1 MLEHLAKY
9 SWLVGI
15 IVIFCFCLK
24 PEAIK
29 EILYIGACLTPVFF
43 IALYIEH
50 KKNKDVQ
57 DNIFSHDVE
66 LRTFILSVK
75 GKFDMNAMQIIFY
88 GLLAN
93 IILLLVYHFF
103 FF

>member
-50 KKNKDVQ
+50 KKNKDV
-57 DNIFSHDVE
+57 
-66 LRTFILSVK
+66 
-75 GKFDMNAMQIIFY
+75 
-88 GLLAN
+88 
-93 IILLLVYHFF
+93 
-103 FF
+103 